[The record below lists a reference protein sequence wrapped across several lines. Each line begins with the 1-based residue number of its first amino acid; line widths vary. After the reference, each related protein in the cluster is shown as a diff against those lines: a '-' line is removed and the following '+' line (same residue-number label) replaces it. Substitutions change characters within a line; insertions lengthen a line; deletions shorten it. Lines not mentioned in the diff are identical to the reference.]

1 MKTKKVKAKASA
13 KLTVDQQEAWIIA
26 RALHRDSVRIE
37 NEIKD
42 AEVGD
47 RACLAMEAAD
57 IDTMKERV
65 ITLLAESG
73 WSSKERTR

>member
-1 MKTKKVKAKASA
+1 VKTKKVKAKASA